1 MRAGDD
7 RRTRRTRTALV
18 DAFNHLVLNRRQP
31 RIRVADIIARADVG
45 RSTFYEH
52 YANADALLLEALS
65 RPFAILA
72 DAAAGRGEP
81 DRLAFLLTHFWEN
94 RRRARETL
102 AGRTGDKAMRLLA
115 DMVET
120 RLDGQEMAVPVRL
133 ASLQLAEAA
142 LAPIKAWVAG
152 EAPCSAETLA
162 ASLCRTGERLVEGL
176 ATRAEAD
183 APGPVPGP
191 RARGRAGT
199 S

>member
-31 RIRVADIIARADVG
+31 RIRVSDIIAQADVG

-52 YANADALLLEALS
+52 YSNADALLLEALS

-72 DAAAGRGEP
+72 DAAAGRGDPE
-81 DRLAFLLTHFWEN
+81 RLAFLLTHFWEN

-102 AGRTGDKAMRLLA
+102 AGQVGDKARRLLA
-115 DMVET
+115 DMVEA
-120 RLDGQEMAVPVRL
+120 RLDGQALAVPLRL

-152 EAPCSAETLA
+152 EAPCSAQTLA
-162 ASLCRTGERLVEGL
+162 ASLCRTGERLVEAL
-176 ATRAEAD
+176 AIETGTVIAARAQ
-183 APGPVPGP
+183 GP
-191 RARGRAGT
+191 AGT
-199 S
+199 Y